1 MNFQLIHKSG
11 MTEDVI
17 AASIDGVKDVIAIL
31 GIQSSIKCVMLDGNE
46 VLHFPETDNSA
57 AAAG

>member
-1 MNFQLIHKSG
+1 MTYQLIHKSG

-31 GIQSSIKCVMLDGNE
+31 GIQSSIKCVMLGGKE
-46 VLHFPETDNSA
+46 VLRFPDTDNRA